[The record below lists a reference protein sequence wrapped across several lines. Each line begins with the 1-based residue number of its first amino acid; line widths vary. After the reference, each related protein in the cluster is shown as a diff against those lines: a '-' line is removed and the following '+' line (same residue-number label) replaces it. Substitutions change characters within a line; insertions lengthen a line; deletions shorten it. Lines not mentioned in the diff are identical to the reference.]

1 MKVVIS
7 PDSFKGTLTALEAA
21 QAIEKGIRQVNS
33 KVETIL
39 LPVADGGEGTVD
51 ALVLATDGQYMKAMY

>member
-21 QAIEKGIRQVNS
+21 QAIEQGIKRANS
-33 KVETIL
+33 EVETLL
-39 LPVADGGEGTVD
+39 LPVADGGEG
-51 ALVLATDGQYMKAMY
+51 